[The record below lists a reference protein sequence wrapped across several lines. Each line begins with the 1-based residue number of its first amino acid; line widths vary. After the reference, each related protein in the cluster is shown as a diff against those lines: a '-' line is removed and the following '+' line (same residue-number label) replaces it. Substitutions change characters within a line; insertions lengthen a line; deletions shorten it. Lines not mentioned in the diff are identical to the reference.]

1 MPSTLCQGVKK
12 TVKQGRHEP
21 SKKGINASSIAVVF
35 MKIKSIPNLYMA
47 RVRGRGRGRE
57 KERGRESKHE
67 VMKTFTTALKA
78 PWRRQVVARSFP
90 EALLAACAR
99 LPSVEPSP
107 PVRDSDVCA
116 SDDLSPQYRDPNW
129 PADSFGSEL
138 PCSQS
143 GYL

>member
-1 MPSTLCQGVKK
+1 M
-12 TVKQGRHEP
+12 
-21 SKKGINASSIAVVF
+21 
-35 MKIKSIPNLYMA
+35 
-47 RVRGRGRGRE
+47 RGRGRGRE
-57 KERGRESKHE
+57 NERGRESTHE
-67 VMKTFTTALKA
+67 VMKTFTTTTKA
-78 PWRRQVVARSFP
+78 PWRGQVVARSLP

-116 SDDLSPQYRDPNW
+116 SDDLSPLYRDPNW